1 MSKTPYTIEG
11 ALEIVERHYP
21 KEAQRIRA
29 ALDPENPVNEHH
41 EAHSMHVVVRSL
53 RGTILHYLDSH
64 EGPDPV
70 EQVVT
75 ILASLIHDLNNH
87 GYKRPNEHLLD
98 AVCRHTG
105 SPSHVMSVDEEE
117 SSEEAPKPARK
128 AKPKSKPATKPKG
141 KSKAEDSEE

>member
-1 MSKTPYTIEG
+1 MSKTPYTVEG

-29 ALDPENPVNEHH
+29 ALDPENPANDHH
-41 EAHSMHVVVRSL
+41 EAHAMHVVVRSL
-53 RGTILHYLDSH
+53 RGTILNYLDSH

-105 SPSHVMSVDEEE
+105 SPAHVMGMDEEE
-117 SSEEAPKPARK
+117 SEEPARK
-128 AKPKSKPATKPKG
+128 APTKSKSKAKPPAKKSKP
-141 KSKAEDSEE
+141 KADSESEE